1 MMTATLLIPIMWSHI
16 KRKNAVWTRI
26 LAGIQT
32 ACILTGWFAVQF
44 PVMVYI
50 SGGENL
56 TVWNTKAP
64 DKTMYY
70 LLIALIVGILL
81 IFPAFAYL
89 FKVFKFRDEGH
100 GTRD

>member
-1 MMTATLLIPIMWSHI
+1 MRKIQFSLSILFVFVLLISVTGTV
-16 KRKNAVWTRI
+16 NAAKPNAALQAKWT
-26 LAGIQT
+26 
-32 ACILTGWFAVQF
+32 
-44 PVMVYI
+44 VMVYI